1 VSKKEN
7 EKMNNTAPAVAAPT
21 GTRNYII
28 TVNNQ
33 SYNVSV
39 VTVDGAQNL
48 SVTAS
53 EAGGSKAAA
62 ASASAPAAAV
72 APKKEGTDVEAPTP
86 GTIIKILV
94 DVGENVV
101 VNQPLVVMEAMKMES
116 EVNSPCAGK
125 ILAIHIANGDA
136 VQASDPLI
144 TIG

>member
-1 VSKKEN
+1 MSN
-7 EKMNNTAPAVAAPT
+7 RGIEKLNNTAPAVHAAT

-53 EAGGSKAAA
+53 ETGGIKSAAA
-62 ASASAPAAAV
+62 GASAPATAV

-86 GTIIKILV
+86 GIIIKILV

-116 EVNSPCAGK
+116 EVNSPGAGK
-125 ILAIHIANGDA
+125 ILAIHVAAGDA

>member
-1 VSKKEN
+1 
-7 EKMNNTAPAVAAPT
+7 MNNTASAVPAPT
-21 GTRNYII
+21 GTRKYII

-33 SYNVSV
+33 SFNVSV
-39 VTVDGAQNL
+39 VTVDSAQNI

-53 EAGGSKAAA
+53 EAGGIKAAA
-62 ASASAPAAAV
+62 ASASAPITAV
-72 APKKEGTDVEAPTP
+72 APKKEGIDVEAQTP

-101 VNQPLVVMEAMKMES
+101 VNQPLVIMEAMKMES
-116 EVNSPCAGK
+116 EVNSPGAGK
-125 ILAIHIANGDA
+125 ILAIHVAAGDA

>member
-1 VSKKEN
+1 MSNKGN
-7 EKMNNTAPAVAAPT
+7 EKLNKTAPAVPAAT

-53 EAGGSKAAA
+53 EAGDIKAAP

-86 GTIIKILV
+86 GTIIKVLV
-94 DVGENVV
+94 DIGARVV
-101 VNQPLVVMEAMKMES
+101 VDQPLVLMEAMKMET

-125 ILAIHIANGDA
+125 ILAIHVAGGDS
-136 VQASDPLI
+136 VQA
-144 TIG
+144 

>member
-1 VSKKEN
+1 MSNKGN
-7 EKMNNTAPAVAAPT
+7 EKLNKTAMAVSAAT

-53 EAGGSKAAA
+53 EAGGIKAAPA
-62 ASASAPAAAV
+62 VASVPAAAV
-72 APKKEGTDVEAPTP
+72 VSKKEGTEVEAPTP
-86 GTIIKILV
+86 GNIIKILV
-94 DVGENVV
+94 DIGASVV
-101 VNQPLVVMEAMKMES
+101 ADQPLVLMEAMKMES

-125 ILAIHIANGDA
+125 VLAIHIAAGDT
-136 VQASDPLI
+136 VQTSDPLF